1 MRMYV
6 CSSVYLWFIYVRAY
20 CRPKILMSLGK
31 ICILMTLFAFAVFS
45 LL

>member
-1 MRMYV
+1 MYV
-6 CSSVYLWFIYVRAY
+6 VVYISGLYVRAY